1 MPAGEN
7 RHLQHDTRASC
18 RPASREISLRSRAR
32 RGSGG
37 GQPSV
42 SVDVRGRESESLLT
56 FGVLAAVGRCRGAS
70 FFCSHPEKA
79 GALRAE
85 QTTALRTAAA
95 ELEPFPGIACALR
108 LRRGALRAG
117 SGAEGVLPG
126 LFPAVRRTTQAGR
139 RFPVLSAQGRYA
151 GLRVHC
157 FGSAAE
163 RLRRSAD
170 ARVIFSLSCAAAP

>member
-1 MPAGEN
+1 MA
-7 RHLQHDTRASC
+7 
-18 RPASREISLRSRAR
+18 SLRQW
-32 RGSGG
+32 G
-37 GQPSV
+37 
-42 SVDVRGRESESLLT
+42 DV
-56 FGVLAAVGRCRGAS
+56 VGAS

-79 GALRAE
+79 GPLCAE

-170 ARVIFSLSCAAAP
+170 ARVIFSLSCAAAPRCGQRPVKRGFAPFFRAPGAWENGFSHFGTGVA